1 MSDKASCVSTGAF
14 PAVAACGAL
23 TLLDAL
29 RLHLHVSGFGSL
41 WVASRGTSVIS
52 DRVRLSRRRE
62 LVQINGPLEELS
74 RGYWSVLRPVN
85 KPKKVIRAKKI
96 KEVALEEPT
105 VAQLKKGK
113 LSKVAALPDFAKKS
127 AAKKKVVRNPLIQR
141 RPRNFG
147 IGQAI
152 QPKRD
157 LYRFVKWP
165 KYVELQRKRAVLKKR
180 LKVPPPIHQFSQTLD
195 RSSCSQLFN
204 LAEKYQPLSKR
215 AKKMMLLHRAQVRA
229 EGKPDDP
236 ATRKPTL
243 RAGKRAVVLRLQMS
257 ESTFNPHSISGSFR
271 EDRSR
276 MTKLVETVKNNYTL
290 RFEEIR
296 KHWGGGILG
305 AKSQARIAKLE
316 KLKAKELQIKLS

>member
-1 MSDKASCVSTGAF
+1 M
-14 PAVAACGAL
+14 
-23 TLLDAL
+23 
-29 RLHLHVSGFGSL
+29 
-41 WVASRGTSVIS
+41 
-52 DRVRLSRRRE
+52 
-62 LVQINGPLEELS
+62 
-74 RGYWSVLRPVN
+74 VN
-85 KPKKVIRAKKI
+85 KPKKVIKAKKI
-96 KEVALEEPT
+96 KEIALEEPT

-113 LSKVAALPDFAKKS
+113 LSKVAALPEFAKKS
-127 AAKKKVVRNPLIQR
+127 TVKKKVVKNPLIQR

-180 LKVPPPIHQFSQTLD
+180 LKVPPPIHQFTQTLD
-195 RSSCSQLFN
+195 RSSCLQLFN

-215 AKKMMLLHRAQVRA
+215 AKKMMLLHRAQVRS

-236 ATRKPTL
+236 TTKKPTL
-243 RAGKRAVVLRLQMS
+243 RAGIREVTSAVQQKKARLVLIAHDVDPIEIVLFLPSLCRKMGVPYCIVKGKAKLGLLVHRKTCS
-257 ESTFNPHSISGSFR
+257 CVAFTNVRE

-305 AKSQARIAKLE
+305 SKSQARIAKLE
-316 KLKAKELQIKLS
+316 RLKAKELQIKLG

>member
-1 MSDKASCVSTGAF
+1 M
-14 PAVAACGAL
+14 
-23 TLLDAL
+23 
-29 RLHLHVSGFGSL
+29 
-41 WVASRGTSVIS
+41 
-52 DRVRLSRRRE
+52 
-62 LVQINGPLEELS
+62 
-74 RGYWSVLRPVN
+74 VN
-85 KPKKVIRAKKI
+85 KPKKVIKAKKI
-96 KEVALEEPT
+96 KEIALEEPT

-127 AAKKKVVRNPLIQR
+127 AAKKKVVKNPLIQR

-236 ATRKPTL
+236 TTRKPTL
-243 RAGKRAVVLRLQMS
+243 RAGIREVTSAIQQKKARLVLIAHDVDPIEIVLFLPSLCRKMGVPYCIVKGKAKLGLLVHRKTCS
-257 ESTFNPHSISGSFR
+257 CVAFTNVRE

-316 KLKAKELQIKLS
+316 RLKAKELQIKLS